1 MSKFVIKRILV
12 MIPVLLGV
20 TLLIFTMMYF
30 TDGNPARLILGDMA
44 TEEQIQEL
52 EDKMGLNDPFLTRYF
67 NYLSGLLHGDL
78 GTSYVT
84 GQPVADEIMARLPV
98 TIKISFFCM
107 LFAVAIG
114 IPIGILSAVKQY
126 SVLDN
131 LAMVLALAGISLP
144 NFWFAL
150 MLVLVFSVGLGIL
163 PPSGLYGPQ
172 YYVLPVISI
181 SASAVA
187 TITRMTRSSMLEVI
201 RADYIRTARAKGQTE
216 NAIIFRHAL
225 LNALIPIITVVGLQF
240 AATLSGTVVNEQIFA
255 IPGIGKLMVDAIKAR
270 NYPVVQGGVVVLA
283 LLFSVLNL
291 IIDLIYAFVDPRIR
305 SQYVKSRKRSTVSG
319 KEALQ

>member
-255 IPGIGKLMVDAIKAR
+255 IPGIGKLMVDAIAGEGVDY
-270 NYPVVQGGVVVLA
+270 NYVLA
-283 LLFSVLNL
+283 LGILYSALYIGIMLVV
-291 IIDLIYAFVDPRIR
+291 DLLYGLLDPRIR
-305 SQYVKSRKRSTVSG
+305 VSA
-319 KEALQ
+319 KEG

>member
-255 IPGIGKLMVDAIKAR
+255 IPGIGKLMVDAIAGEGVDY
-270 NYPVVQGGVVVLA
+270 NYVLA
-283 LLFSVLNL
+283 LGILYSALYIGIMLVV
-291 IIDLIYAFVDPRIR
+291 DLLYGLLDPRIR
-305 SQYVKSRKRSTVSG
+305 VSA
-319 KEALQ
+319 KEGGS